1 VARVEWDTK
10 DVERLYA
17 TYGQATRDFDTAI
30 RALSGGALAIS
41 LTFVH
46 DIAPHP
52 HHNWTL
58 AAAWC
63 LFVLALAVNLWSFL
77 TAEAEASEESD
88 ARNESDPT
96 EAEAFFA
103 EQVGTKPVRLPGA
116 AVGLRALAS
125 SRRGTSRL
133 RLELRSR
140 RGADREPDDY
150 PQAQP
155 GRRPSSRT
163 RIRSC
168 PSI

>member
-1 VARVEWDTK
+1 MARVEWDPK

-77 TAEAEASEESD
+77 TSARASGAMLRVMLDAETDSLPESRITD
-88 ARNESDPT
+88 WLNWLAM
-96 EAEAFFA
+96 AAFVCGVVFL
-103 EQVGTKPVRLPGA
+103 VLFTVLN
-116 AVGLRALAS
+116 L
-125 SRRGTSRL
+125 
-133 RLELRSR
+133 
-140 RGADREPDDY
+140 
-150 PQAQP
+150 
-155 GRRPSSRT
+155 
-163 RIRSC
+163 
-168 PSI
+168 

>member
-1 VARVEWDTK
+1 MARVEWDTK

-77 TAEAEASEESD
+77 TSARASGAMLRVMLDAETDS
-88 ARNESDPT
+88 
-96 EAEAFFA
+96 
-103 EQVGTKPVRLPGA
+103 LPKSRITDW
-116 AVGLRALAS
+116 LKWLALAS
-125 SRRGTSRL
+125 FVCGVVFL
-133 RLELRSR
+133 VLFAVLNL
-140 RGADREPDDY
+140 
-150 PQAQP
+150 
-155 GRRPSSRT
+155 
-163 RIRSC
+163 
-168 PSI
+168 

>member
-1 VARVEWDTK
+1 MARVEWDPK

-77 TAEAEASEESD
+77 TSARASGAMLRVMLDAETDSLPESRITD
-88 ARNESDPT
+88 WLNWLAM
-96 EAEAFFA
+96 AAFGCGVVFLVLFA
-103 EQVGTKPVRLPGA
+103 VLN
-116 AVGLRALAS
+116 L
-125 SRRGTSRL
+125 
-133 RLELRSR
+133 
-140 RGADREPDDY
+140 
-150 PQAQP
+150 
-155 GRRPSSRT
+155 
-163 RIRSC
+163 
-168 PSI
+168 